1 MGRNHRGEAGRSS
14 NAQPCRDAPQL
25 PVLPMVVKIA
35 RHYNE
40 PRVDKIG
47 KIPQGSRMD
56 FLKTVTGKIL
66 TGLIAL
72 AVIAAAISWWQMEPA
87 TRSMI
92 VSGTGRIVAWTLA
105 VLVLPWATFFV
116 SVRAGKF
123 DSNLAG
129 AALVT
134 TYTLLE
140 LVLLAWLF
148 HWRISGAAGWTFVI
162 AGGLLAAVY
171 NLFTC
176 DWIAEKLG

>member
-1 MGRNHRGEAGRSS
+1 ME
-14 NAQPCRDAPQL
+14 
-25 PVLPMVVKIA
+25 
-35 RHYNE
+35 
-40 PRVDKIG
+40 
-47 KIPQGSRMD
+47 

-66 TGLIAL
+66 TGLVVL
-72 AVIAAAISWWQMEPA
+72 AVIATAIPWWQMEPA

-92 VSGTGRIVAWTLA
+92 VSGTGKIVGWVLA

-129 AALVT
+129 GVLVF
-134 TYTLLE
+134 TYTALE
-140 LVLLAWLF
+140 VLLLAWLF
-148 HWRISGAAGWTFVI
+148 DWNIHGAAAWTFVM
-162 AGGLLAAVY
+162 AGGLLAGVY

>member
-1 MGRNHRGEAGRSS
+1 
-14 NAQPCRDAPQL
+14 
-25 PVLPMVVKIA
+25 MVVKIDGL
-35 RHYNE
+35 YNE
-40 PRVDKIG
+40 PDVDQIG
-47 KIPQGSRMD
+47 KIREGLRMD

-66 TGLIAL
+66 TGLVAL

-87 TRSMI
+87 TRGMI
-92 VSGTGRIVAWTLA
+92 VTGAGRIVAWTLA

-140 LVLLAWLF
+140 VALLGWLF
-148 HWRISGAAGWTFVI
+148 NWRISGAAGWTFVI

>member
-1 MGRNHRGEAGRSS
+1 
-14 NAQPCRDAPQL
+14 
-25 PVLPMVVKIA
+25 MVVKIDGL
-35 RHYNE
+35 YNE
-40 PRVDKIG
+40 PGVDKIG
-47 KIPQGSRMD
+47 KIRRGLRMD

-66 TGLIAL
+66 TGLVAL

-92 VSGTGRIVAWTLA
+92 VSGTGKIVGWTLA

-148 HWRISGAAGWTFVI
+148 NWRISGAAGWTFVI